1 MEDAST
7 IATAVK
13 IAFAAVNF
21 LVWTGLFLYLL
32 RLNRKVRKLET
43 LQPAGHGG
51 EPEGRM
57 DRP

>member
-32 RLNRKVRKLET
+32 SLNRKVRKLET
-43 LQPAGHGG
+43 LGPAGDGG
-51 EPEGRM
+51 EHQGRV
-57 DRP
+57 DRR

>member
-7 IATAVK
+7 ITTAVK

-32 RLNRKVRKLET
+32 RLTRKVRKLEAVG
-43 LQPAGHGG
+43 PN
-51 EPEGRM
+51 EREGRQGL
-57 DRP
+57 P

>member
-7 IATAVK
+7 ITTAVK

-32 RLNRKVRKLET
+32 RLNRKVRNLEAVG
-43 LQPAGHGG
+43 PD
-51 EPEGRM
+51 EREGRQGS
-57 DRP
+57 R